1 MSNLYYLH
9 IPKTSG
15 TGISN
20 AVYQTLKQ
28 PSNNFVKH
36 NAQPIKEEISSW
48 GNDVFTYDNEQM
60 HCLDFLSGHFAINP
74 LIANNYNLDTFS
86 IIREP
91 VDHFVSLAAY
101 RAMLLN
107 REFNNIFLDD
117 FISGVYDD
125 ILCTSI
131 FGSGG
136 NLQTKFLTCRMF
148 DLFENDKIL
157 ANHWVLSPQ
166 TMVFCESDLPK
177 TEKELLARIK
187 SINLFEMNQRPL
199 INEYLINVFKNKW
212 NIVFLGLGLE
222 KANTSIRNGLK
233 PSPKQIAEIADRCN
247 LDMIIYDH
255 VLSNP

>member
-1 MSNLYYLH
+1 MSNLYHLH

-36 NAQPIKEEISSW
+36 NAQPIKEETSFW
-48 GNDVFTYDNEQM
+48 GNDVFTYDDDKM
-60 HCLDFLSGHFAINP
+60 RCLDFLSGHFATNP
-74 LIANNYNLDTFS
+74 IIANNYDLNTFS

-91 VDHFVSLAAY
+91 VDHFVSLASY

-117 FISGVYDD
+117 FISGAYDD
-125 ILCTSI
+125 ISSTSI

-136 NLQTKFLTCRMF
+136 NLQTKFLTCRVF
-148 DLFENDKIL
+148 DLFENDTIL

-177 TEKELLARIK
+177 TEKELIARMELID
-187 SINLFEMNQRPL
+187 LFEMNQRVI
-199 INEYLINVFKNKW
+199 INEYLINVFKKKW

-222 KANTSIRNGLK
+222 KANTSIRNGFK
-233 PSPKQIAEIADRCN
+233 PSPKQTAEIRDKCD

-255 VLSNP
+255 VLSNA